1 MRAGTRD
8 THLFQQ
14 LLIHLCHN
22 PCDCRASGLRIVCG
36 RQRAIAGWHGFGS
49 GTGQSV
55 LRPQIYSLL
64 QNNLQHSAPREAEP
78 RGAPARQVC
87 IPPSPP
93 PPPSSRSSG
102 TFPVFD
108 SALRTARV
116 ILRLGMFPYQ
126 QLQADDFC
134 RWTDYS
140 SQGCNLVR
148 IPHTGN
154 TQCKGEGGRRLSR
167 TARTKPSPAGTPLA
181 PTRLPRHSGTEAASP
196 KTGAQRSSRAAG

>member
-1 MRAGTRD
+1 M
-8 THLFQQ
+8 
-14 LLIHLCHN
+14 I
-22 PCDCRASGLRIVCG
+22 
-36 RQRAIAGWHGFGS
+36 
-49 GTGQSV
+49 
-55 LRPQIYSLL
+55 
-64 QNNLQHSAPREAEP
+64 AEP
-78 RGAPARQVC
+78 RGSASFAAGSARLLGGTASEVAQGNLCCGHRFTHCCRTTFSIQPRGRRNPGELQQGRSVSH
-87 IPPSPP
+87 PHPP

-167 TARTKPSPAGTPLA
+167 MARTKPSPAGTPLA

>member
-1 MRAGTRD
+1 MAR
-8 THLFQQ
+8 
-14 LLIHLCHN
+14 
-22 PCDCRASGLRIVCG
+22 LRKWH
-36 RQRAIAGWHGFGS
+36 RAICAAATDLLTVAEQPSAFSPEGGGTQGSSSKAGLYP
-49 GTGQSV
+49 T
-55 LRPQIYSLL
+55 LT
-64 QNNLQHSAPREAEP
+64 
-78 RGAPARQVC
+78 
-87 IPPSPP
+87 PP

-167 TARTKPSPAGTPLA
+167 MARTKPSPAGTPLA